1 MLRRASPRVSG
12 SAGAPGEASAKTKSA
27 RRPLWHRPHTWL
39 ALAALIGLGTAARH
53 AAAEPETL
61 VILNG
66 KATPVYFNDGD
77 TFRALAGPFAGPS
90 NRLAGFNTLESY
102 GTVHRWKGWTYK
114 ELYVNAKMATLNS
127 RRGVWH
133 CEADMSRR
141 DGYGRLLT
149 ICKDL
154 QEDQIRKGLAHAL
167 SVDGPAEPRLIAAQR
182 DAIVHRR
189 GMWAKGAPAA
199 ILTSVH
205 SVEERPDNVN
215 NYNRLV
221 SVVDGAS
228 LKWKHQDHYD
238 ECQSVCH
245 EDKEVSRE
253 TALALIASMRRDP
266 DTGRAIKG
274 MEDPYLML
282 LLNEFATFGRVPQ
295 IFDEAGQRAVEH
307 YLKEAEVRGDF
318 GQVKTVEGACMVYVQ
333 WQRRFRYK
341 PKCLKW

>member
-12 SAGAPGEASAKTKSA
+12 PTGAPGEASAKTKSA
-27 RRPLWHRPHTWL
+27 RRPLWHRPHAWL
-39 ALAALIGLGTAARH
+39 ALAALIGLGTAVST

-61 VILNG
+61 VILNK

-114 ELYVNAKMATLNS
+114 ELYANAKMATLNA

-149 ICKDL
+149 FCPDL
-154 QEDQIRKGLAHAL
+154 QMNQIRNGFAHAL

-182 DAIVHRR
+182 DAIIHRR

-205 SVEERPDNVN
+205 SVEERPDNEN

-228 LKWKHQDHYD
+228 IEWKHQERYA

-253 TALALIASMRRDP
+253 AALAIIAAMRRDA
-266 DTGRAIKG
+266 DTAPAIKG
-274 MEDPYLML
+274 MEDPYLIL
-282 LLNEFATFGRVPQ
+282 VLNEFATFGRVPM
-295 IFDEAGQRAVEH
+295 IFGDRQKTVEH
-307 YLKEAEVRGDF
+307 FLKEAEVHGDF
-318 GQVKTVEGACMVYVQ
+318 AQPKSVEGACMIYVQ